1 MKNKLSLTIG
11 ITAFN
16 EAKNIGN
23 ILRSIAEQNKKYYVL
38 KALYVVN
45 DGSTDETAKIVRRE
59 KATNSKIKF
68 ISDGKRLGKCMRLN
82 QLYKMNASDVLITF
96 DADIILKNK
105 SVIDNMVKHF
115 RNGNVGLVAAN
126 DFPEEMVNFSQKIIG
141 NWFYLWYRIRANYNH
156 GDTLF
161 NVHGVAQAMRS
172 EFVKLVNYPKGI
184 TADQDY
190 LYFSLKRSNYT
201 FKHAKDALVSF
212 YLPQSLAEYY
222 FQTNRFLSE
231 KNPLKKEFGEEIQSL
246 YRIPKSYKIK
256 KVIQNMLDNPIFT
269 VLGLLMY
276 TKLLLLTSPVDPLNK
291 KGMWQPIESTK
302 GPLSLKGEKSMHISA
317 FNLKHITQLISIH

>member
-105 SVIDNMVKHF
+105 SVG
-115 RNGNVGLVAAN
+115 RA
-126 DFPEEMVNFSQKIIG
+126 QK
-141 NWFYLWYRIRANYNH
+141 
-156 GDTLF
+156 
-161 NVHGVAQAMRS
+161 Q
-172 EFVKLVNYPKGI
+172 KL
-184 TADQDY
+184 
-190 LYFSLKRSNYT
+190 S
-201 FKHAKDALVSF
+201 
-212 YLPQSLAEYY
+212 
-222 FQTNRFLSE
+222 
-231 KNPLKKEFGEEIQSL
+231 
-246 YRIPKSYKIK
+246 IK
-256 KVIQNMLDNPIFT
+256 A
-269 VLGLLMY
+269 G
-276 TKLLLLTSPVDPLNK
+276 KL
-291 KGMWQPIESTK
+291 
-302 GPLSLKGEKSMHISA
+302 
-317 FNLKHITQLISIH
+317 